1 LFKRFSKAS
10 KYSSLL
16 AKVITKGV
24 AAFTEQIENIIKPSS
39 DFDNLD

>member
-16 AKVITKGV
+16 AKVTKGV
-24 AAFTEQIENIIKPSS
+24 AAFTEQIENIIKPS
-39 DFDNLD
+39 DFDSLD